1 MSDEAYEEARKR
13 LVDYFF
19 DDKDVGEAIST
30 MRGWGA
36 SFDARAPSFVE
47 RFLVAGFERR
57 QMDWAAAARLFRA
70 MPEVCSAASLVAG
83 ARLVL
88 DNLEDHMCDLPKADA
103 HLAAM
108 LAGPVADGAVE
119 YAAVAEAAKLAGPD
133 GEEGYCV
140 AEGVALPLM
149 CKILVAVAD
158 VAGPAR
164 AEAAFA
170 RSGVDLAE
178 FIGELDRED
187 GVDVAAAMEK
197 HGLNAIPLTG
207 AMASTAEALEAL
219 VNGAAS
225 PSEVQATLERSVPVA
240 VRRSEEYAAAVVGA
254 ALRVAIPGDPAAADV
269 ASPIAALEPLAALL
283 RSAVAGPSE
292 DVGEDKEGGEDSER
306 RTREARDAR
315 ERAALF
321 AAQRFADAAGHPKGL
336 LTRVFRDLYNGDVL
350 DEPAMQRWR
359 EDEGNRVGLEE
370 VAGKA
375 KAVFDVAEY
384 LHELEAAGEEDAQ
397 EE

>member
-254 ALRVAIPGDPAAADV
+254 ALRVAIPGIRRRRTSRRPSPRWSRSRRFSGAPSRGPPRTSERTRRAARTRRGGLGRRGTRGNARRSSRRS
-269 ASPIAALEPLAALL
+269 ASPTP
-283 RSAVAGPSE
+283 
-292 DVGEDKEGGEDSER
+292 
-306 RTREARDAR
+306 
-315 ERAALF
+315 RATPRAS
-321 AAQRFADAAGHPKGL
+321 
-336 LTRVFRDLYNGDVL
+336 
-350 DEPAMQRWR
+350 
-359 EDEGNRVGLEE
+359 
-370 VAGKA
+370 
-375 KAVFDVAEY
+375 
-384 LHELEAAGEEDAQ
+384 
-397 EE
+397 

>member
-1 MSDEAYEEARKR
+1 
-13 LVDYFF
+13 
-19 DDKDVGEAIST
+19 
-30 MRGWGA
+30 
-36 SFDARAPSFVE
+36 
-47 RFLVAGFERR
+47 
-57 QMDWAAAARLFRA
+57 
-70 MPEVCSAASLVAG
+70 
-83 ARLVL
+83 
-88 DNLEDHMCDLPKADA
+88 
-103 HLAAM
+103 
-108 LAGPVADGAVE
+108 
-119 YAAVAEAAKLAGPD
+119 
-133 GEEGYCV
+133 
-140 AEGVALPLM
+140 
-149 CKILVAVAD
+149 
-158 VAGPAR
+158 
-164 AEAAFA
+164 
-170 RSGVDLAE
+170 
-178 FIGELDRED
+178 
-187 GVDVAAAMEK
+187 
-197 HGLNAIPLTG
+197 
-207 AMASTAEALEAL
+207 MASTAEALEAL
-219 VNGAAS
+219 VNDAAS

-292 DVGEDKEGGEDSER
+292 SEEGGEGGAGGGEDSER
-306 RTREARDAR
+306 REARDAR

-336 LTRVFRDLYNGDVL
+336 LTRIFRDLYNGDVL

>member
-108 LAGPVADGAVE
+108 LAGPVADGAV
-119 YAAVAEAAKLAGPD
+119 ALPAVAGSEARGPRRR
-133 GEEGYCV
+133 GGPAWPRASRCRSHV
-140 AEGVALPLM
+140 Q
-149 CKILVAVAD
+149 ILVAVAD

-164 AEAAFA
+164 AEAAFGRRRRPRRVHRRA
-170 RSGVDLAE
+170 RPEGSVGRRGDGKRPQRHPAD
-178 FIGELDRED
+178 GRD
-187 GVDVAAAMEK
+187 GVHRRGARGARERRRVAEQ
-197 HGLNAIPLTG
+197 
-207 AMASTAEALEAL
+207 
-219 VNGAAS
+219 VR
-225 PSEVQATLERSVPVA
+225 ATLERSVPVA
-240 VRRSEEYAAAVVGA
+240 VRRSEVRRGGGGA

-306 RTREARDAR
+306 RNREARDAR